1 MRLLKPIQILVV
13 LLLALPAFSQK
24 PDYNTD
30 LKNQPGFPSSAYDFN
45 PISFTGTIS
54 AGTYKTFTFSRC
66 PAGVKGTA
74 MGPALT
80 VSGTANNGSGL
91 IRITV
96 SATAAIKSTQR
107 VTIAGVAGTTEA
119 NGNWEVTRVSN
130 TEFDLVGSSYANA
143 FSASS
148 GTVKQN
154 IFPLRLTGGTG
165 TTEIIYVGGGTCT
178 TSGSSGTIQAYVANA
193 QGGTYSIGSATAGI
207 MEAIWAQTG
216 IPRRVFINKAST
228 IYGQIWLTTD
238 YILDLYGAGMLNT
251 VLTRASTFT
260 GDLIL
265 VDQLSA
271 STGAVLHTLHDF
283 WINSPSMNAAVGN
296 AGIKIRNVTCC
307 TPHLWNIKIWDEIIG
322 IYVINSDEVQLSG
335 IDYLQ
340 TLNTQKPVAAIRWG
354 DNVQNYG
361 AASSGGS
368 ITNSTLITNEGYASS
383 GVNALLA
390 AVLVESYDGLMI
402 SNSTL
407 RGEVGLWINPVMNGS
422 GVLASNLTIDRCR
435 NTGVAIGSQTTGP
448 QGQIVVSN
456 SWITG
461 NYAAG
466 QPLIAIDQTN
476 ITDARIV
483 FANNDI
489 AGAQGSCVTMTNAK
503 RVDFH
508 DNHIISCDQGAGGKY
523 GIELATAAEGLT
535 IHDNTFF
542 DIASLGSTT
551 NYAMYFN
558 ANITNSNIHDNNIG
572 NMQSASILYAAGTNS
587 NFKFNDNVTTESIPG
602 TTISASAF
610 AYPTNL
616 PPIMSISGGG
626 TATRVTGM
634 WPGLKF
640 KLITTSAT
648 TFNTGG
654 TNPGDFARSLT
665 TAAGQMVTFEMLSGG
680 QVYVY

>member
-1 MRLLKPIQILVV
+1 MRPLVMFIAAV
-13 LLLALPAFSQK
+13 AAFAQQA
-24 PDYNTD
+24 DYNTG
-30 LKNQPGFPSSAYDFN
+30 LKNQPGWPTSAYDFT
-45 PISFTGTIS
+45 PVSFSGTIN
-54 AGTYKTFTFSRC
+54 AGTYKTFSFSRC
-66 PAGVKGTA
+66 PAGVKGSA
-74 MGPALT
+74 LGPALT

-96 SATAAIKSTQR
+96 SATAAIKSQQR
-107 VTIAGVAGTTEA
+107 VTITGVAGTTEA
-119 NGNWEVTRVSN
+119 NGNWEAIRISN
-130 TEFDLVGSSYANA
+130 TQFDLTGSTYTNA
-143 FSASS
+143 WVSG
-148 GTVKQN
+148 GTVRQN
-154 IFPLRLTGGTG
+154 ILPLRLSGGSG
-165 TTEIIYVGGGTCT
+165 TAENVLIGGGTCGT
-178 TSGSSGTIQAYVANA
+178 PGIAGTIQAYVVNA
-193 QGGTYSIGSATAGI
+193 QGGTYTLQSATDGI

-251 VLTRASTFT
+251 VLTRHSSWD
-260 GDLIL
+260 GDIIL
-265 VDQLSA
+265 MDQLSA
-271 STGAVLHTLHDF
+271 STGSVLHTLHDF
-283 WINSPSMNAAVGN
+283 WINAPSMNAASTS

-307 TPHLWNIKIWDEIIG
+307 TPHLWNIKIWDEING
-322 IYVINSDEVQLSG
+322 IYVLNSDEIQLSG

-340 TLNTQKPVAAIRWG
+340 TLNTAQPVAAIRWG

-361 AASSGGS
+361 AASSGGL

-383 GVNALLA
+383 GVNALA
-390 AVLVESYDGLMI
+390 AAILVESYDGLMI

-407 RGEVGLWINPVMNGS
+407 RGEVGLWVNPVMNGS
-422 GVLASNLTIDRCR
+422 GVLATNLVIDRCR
-435 NTGVAIGSQTTGP
+435 NTGVAIGSQTTGA

-466 QPLIAIDQTN
+466 QPLVAIDQTN
-476 ITDARIV
+476 ITDARII

-503 RVDFH
+503 KVDFH
-508 DNHIISCDQGAGGKY
+508 DNHIISCDQGATGKY
-523 GIELATAAEGLT
+523 GIELATAADGVT

-542 DIASLGSTT
+542 DIASLGATT
-551 NYAMYFN
+551 NYAFYFN
-558 ANITNSNIHDNNIG
+558 ANVTNSNIHDNNIG
-572 NMQSASILYAAGTNS
+572 AMQSASVLYAAGTNS
-587 NFKFNDNVTTESIPG
+587 NFRFTNNVTTESIAG
-602 TTISASAF
+602 TTIAASAF

-616 PPIMSISGGG
+616 PSIYSLTGGG

-640 KLITTSAT
+640 QLITTSAT

-654 TNPGDFARSLT
+654 ANPGDFARSLT
-665 TAAGQMVTFEMLSGG
+665 TAAGQMVTFEMVAGG

>member
-1 MRLLKPIQILVV
+1 MRTLVMFIAAV
-13 LLLALPAFSQK
+13 AAYAQQA
-24 PDYNTD
+24 DYNTG
-30 LKNQPGFPSSAYDFN
+30 LKNQPGWPTSAYDFT
-45 PISFTGTIS
+45 PVSFSGTIN
-54 AGTYKTFTFSRC
+54 AGTYKTFSFTRC

-74 MGPALT
+74 LGPALS

-91 IRITV
+91 IRVTI
-96 SATAAIKSTQR
+96 SATAAIKTTQR
-107 VTIAGVAGTTEA
+107 VTITGVVGTTEA
-119 NGNWEVTRVSN
+119 NGNWEVARVNN
-130 TEFDLVGSSYANA
+130 TQFDLVGSTYTNA
-143 FSASS
+143 WVSGGTVRQNILQLLLSGGS
-148 GTVKQN
+148 GTAEKVF
-154 IFPLRLTGGTG
+154 I
-165 TTEIIYVGGGTCT
+165 GGGTC
-178 TSGSSGTIQAYVANA
+178 SAPGIAGTIQAYVVNA
-193 QGGTYSIGSATAGI
+193 QGGTYTLQSATDGI

-251 VLTRASTFT
+251 VLTRAS
-260 GDLIL
+260 GNSLDLIL

-271 STGAVLHTLHDF
+271 STGSVLHTMHDF
-283 WINSPSMNAAVGN
+283 WINNPSMV
-296 AGIKIRNVTCC
+296 AGIGINFRNVTCC
-307 TPHLWNIKIWDEIIG
+307 SPRAWNIKIWDEIIG
-322 IYVINSDEVQLSG
+322 VQVLNSDEIHLSG

-340 TLNTQKPVAAIRWG
+340 TLNTAKPIAAVRWTESSA
-354 DNVQNYG
+354 NYG
-361 AASSGGS
+361 GPSSGGS
-368 ITNSTLITNEGYASS
+368 ITNSTLVTNEGYAIS
-383 GVNALLA
+383 GVNALGSAL
-390 AVLVESYDGLMI
+390 LVESYDGLMV

-407 RGEVGLWINPVMNGS
+407 RGEVGLWVNPVMNGS
-422 GVLASNLTIDRCR
+422 GVLATNLVIDRCR
-435 NTGVAIGSQTTGP
+435 NTAVAIGSQTTGA

-456 SWITG
+456 SWLTG

-503 RVDFH
+503 KVDFH
-508 DNHIISCDQGAGGKY
+508 DNHIVSCDQGATGKY
-523 GIELATAAEGLT
+523 GIELATAAEGVT

-542 DIASLGSTT
+542 DITSLGSTT
-551 NYAMYFN
+551 NYAFYFN
-558 ANITNSNIHDNNIG
+558 ANITNSNVHDNNIG
-572 NMQSASILYAAGTNS
+572 NMQSASVLYAAGTNS
-587 NFKFNDNVTTESIPG
+587 NFRFTNNVTTESIAG

-616 PPIMSISGGG
+616 PSVYSLTGGG

-640 KLITTSAT
+640 QLITTSAT

-665 TAAGQMVTFEMLSGG
+665 TAAGQMVTFEMLPGG